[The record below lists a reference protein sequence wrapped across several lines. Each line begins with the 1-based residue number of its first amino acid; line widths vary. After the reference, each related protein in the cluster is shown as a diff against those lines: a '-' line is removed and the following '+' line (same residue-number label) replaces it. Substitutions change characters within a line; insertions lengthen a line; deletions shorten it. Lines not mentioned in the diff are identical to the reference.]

1 MARAVL
7 ITGGNIAGVKERMH
21 RAQELI
27 NHKAGIVMRCS
38 HRYES
43 KAWGFESELPFSNQ
57 ILVIDTEL
65 SPDELLKVIQD
76 IEAELGRNR
85 KKEAEEKAA
94 SGDTYCNR
102 EIDIDILF
110 YDDVIVESPE
120 LTIPHPLLHKRDF
133 VLAPL
138 CEIMRDYTHPV
149 LDKTIGQLREELLAQ
164 EQGK

>member
-1 MARAVL
+1 MARAVI

-27 NHKAGIVMRCS
+27 NSRAGIVMRCS

-43 KAWGFESELPFSNQ
+43 KAWGFETELPFSNQ

-65 SPDELLKVIQD
+65 SPDELLSTVQQ
-76 IEAELGRNR
+76 IEAELGRDR
-85 KKEAEEKAA
+85 AKEAEVKAA
-94 SGDTYCNR
+94 TGAAYCSR

-110 YDDVIVESPE
+110 YDNLILESPT

-149 LDKTIGQLREELLAQ
+149 LGKTIGTLREELLA
-164 EQGK
+164 EQK

>member
-1 MARAVL
+1 MARAVI

-27 NHKAGIVMRCS
+27 NSRAGIVMRCS

-43 KAWGFESELPFSNQ
+43 KAWGFEAELPFSNQ

-65 SPDELLKVIQD
+65 SPDELLSTVQQ
-76 IEAELGRNR
+76 IEAELGRDR
-85 KKEAEEKAA
+85 AKEAEVKAA
-94 SGDTYCNR
+94 TGAAYCSR

-110 YDDVIVESPE
+110 YDNLILESPT

-149 LDKTIGQLREELLAQ
+149 LGKTNGTLREELLA
-164 EQGK
+164 EQK

>member
-1 MARAVL
+1 MARAVI

-27 NHKAGIVMRCS
+27 NSRAGIVMRCS

-43 KAWGFESELPFSNQ
+43 KAWGFETELPFSNQ

-65 SPDELLKVIQD
+65 SPDELLSTVQQ
-76 IEAELGRNR
+76 IEVELGRDR
-85 KKEAEEKAA
+85 AKEAEVKAA
-94 SGDTYCNR
+94 TGAAYCSR

-110 YDDVIVESPE
+110 YDNLILESPT

-149 LDKTIGQLREELLAQ
+149 LGKTIGTLREELLA
-164 EQGK
+164 EQK

>member
-7 ITGGNIAGVKERMH
+7 LTGGNMAGVKERMH

-43 KAWGFESELPFSNQ
+43 KAWGFDSELVFNTQ
-57 ILVIDTEL
+57 ALVIDTEL
-65 SPDELLKVIQD
+65 SPMELLEVVQQIECELGRDRKR
-76 IEAELGRNR
+76 EAEL
-85 KKEAEEKAA
+85 KAA
-94 SGDTYCNR
+94 SGAQYCNR

-110 YDDVIVESPE
+110 YDNVVMQTPE
-120 LTIPHPLLHKRDF
+120 LTLPHPLLHKRDF
-133 VLAPL
+133 VLTPL

-149 LDKTIGQLREELLAQ
+149 LGKTIGQLREELQA
-164 EQGK
+164 E

>member
-43 KAWGFESELPFSNQ
+43 KAWGFESELPFNNQ

-65 SPDELLKVIQD
+65 SPDELLAVVQG
-76 IEAELGRNR
+76 IEAELGRDR
-85 KKEAEEKAA
+85 EREAELKA
-94 SGDTYCNR
+94 STGCTYCNR

-110 YDDVIVESPE
+110 YNDLIVESPE

-149 LDKTIGQLREELLAQ
+149 LGKTIGQLRDELLA
-164 EQGK
+164 EQNQ